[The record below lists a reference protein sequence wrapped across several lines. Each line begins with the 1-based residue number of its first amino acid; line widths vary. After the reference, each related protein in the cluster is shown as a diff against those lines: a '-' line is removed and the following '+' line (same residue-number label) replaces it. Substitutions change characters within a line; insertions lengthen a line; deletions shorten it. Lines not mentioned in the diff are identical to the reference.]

1 MTIWK
6 RERNHFNYYVTN
18 ERKQPHIYVEV
29 LGTPS
34 ASTEKVLKD
43 HGFKFDH
50 NKCMY
55 AAAQTNDLRLFVAHD
70 LDKLFN
76 YDIQIY
82 FNTEAKKE
90 LFAPDIQE
98 IKDICY
104 YFKIYKCYVDILNKD
119 LFKIC
124 KPGSKSLLFTYNTNS
139 KTIDVFNRNKLQ
151 ESYIY
156 NDGNI
161 EKMSIEKA
169 APKKK
174 KKAAP
179 AFTEQ
184 QQINKMLEEFEFPF

>member
-1 MTIWK
+1 MTMWK

-18 ERKQPHIYVEV
+18 ERKQPHIYVEA

-34 ASTEKVLKD
+34 ASTEKILND

-55 AAAQTNDLRLFVAHD
+55 AAAQTNEIRLFVAHD

-104 YFKIYKCYVDILNKD
+104 FFKIYKCYIDILNKD

-139 KTIDVFNRNKLQ
+139 KTIDIFCRNKLQ

-156 NDGNI
+156 SNGKI

-174 KKAAP
+174 KKTAL
-179 AFTEQ
+179 TEQ
-184 QQINKMLEEFEFPF
+184 QKLNEMLEAFPF

>member
-18 ERKQPHIYVEV
+18 ERKQPHIYVEA

-34 ASTEKVLKD
+34 ASTEKLLKNN
-43 HGFKFDH
+43 GFKFDH

-55 AAAQTNDLRLFVAHD
+55 AADQTNELRLFVAHE

-82 FNTEAKKE
+82 FNSEAKKE

-104 YFKIYKCYVDILNKD
+104 YLKVYKCYVDILNKN

-124 KPGSKSLLFTYNTNS
+124 KPGSKSLLATYNTS
-139 KTIDVFNRNKLQ
+139 FKTIDVFNRNKLI
-151 ESYIY
+151 ESYVY
-156 NDGNI
+156 NNGKI
-161 EKMSIEKA
+161 EKISVKA

-179 AFTEQ
+179 ALTEQ
-184 QQINKMLEEFEFPF
+184 QKINKMLEEFPF

>member
-6 RERNHFNYYVTN
+6 RERAHFNYYITN
-18 ERKQPHIYVEV
+18 ERKQPHIYVEA

-34 ASTEKVLKD
+34 ASTEKILND

-55 AAAQTNDLRLFVAHD
+55 AAAQTNELRLFVAHD

-104 YFKIYKCYVDILNKD
+104 FFKIYKCYIDILNKD

-124 KPGSKSLLFTYNTNS
+124 KPGSKSLLATYNTS
-139 KTIDVFNRNKLQ
+139 FKTIDVFNRNKLI
-151 ESYIY
+151 ESYVY
-156 NDGNI
+156 NGKI
-161 EKMSIEKA
+161 EKISVEKA

-174 KKAAP
+174 KKTAL
-179 AFTEQ
+179 TEQ
-184 QQINKMLEEFEFPF
+184 QQTNKMLEEFEFPF

>member
-1 MTIWK
+1 MTMWK
-6 RERNHFNYYVTN
+6 RERAHFNYYVTN
-18 ERKQPHIYVEV
+18 ERKQPHIYVKA

-34 ASTEKVLKD
+34 ASTEKILKD

-50 NKCMY
+50 DKCMFS
-55 AAAQTNDLRLFVAHD
+55 AVQTNELRLFVAHD

-104 YFKIYKCYVDILNKD
+104 YFKIYKCYVDILNND

-124 KPGSKSLLFTYNTNS
+124 KPGSKSLLFTYNTTY
-139 KTIDVFNRNKLQ
+139 KTIDLFSRNKIQ

-156 NDGNI
+156 NNGKI
-161 EKMSIEKA
+161 ERISIEKA

-179 AFTEQ
+179 EQ
-184 QQINKMLEEFEFPF
+184 QKINMEEFEFPF

>member
-1 MTIWK
+1 MTMWK
-6 RERNHFNYYVTN
+6 RDRNHFNYYVTN
-18 ERKQPHIYVEV
+18 ERKQPHIYVEA

-104 YFKIYKCYVDILNKD
+104 YFKIYKCYVDILNND

-124 KPGSKSLLFTYNTNS
+124 KPGSKSLLFTYNTTS
-139 KTIDVFNRNKLQ
+139 KTMDVFR
-151 ESYIY
+151 
-156 NDGNI
+156 
-161 EKMSIEKA
+161 
-169 APKKK
+169 
-174 KKAAP
+174 
-179 AFTEQ
+179 FT
-184 QQINKMLEEFEFPF
+184 QITFSFGYDVHMLVSFT

>member
-1 MTIWK
+1 MTMWK

-18 ERKQPHIYVEV
+18 ERKQPHIYVEA

-55 AAAQTNDLRLFVAHD
+55 EATQTNELRLFVAHD

-76 YDIQIY
+76 YDIHIY

-104 YFKIYKCYVDILNKD
+104 YLKVYKCYVDILNKD

-124 KPGSKSLLFTYNTNS
+124 KPGSKSLLATYNTNS

-156 NDGNI
+156 NNGKI
-161 EKMSIEKA
+161 EKMSVEKA

-174 KKAAP
+174 KKKAAP
-179 AFTEQ
+179 TE
-184 QQINKMLEEFEFPF
+184 MLEEFEFPF

>member
-1 MTIWK
+1 MTTWK
-6 RERNHFNYYVTN
+6 KERKHFNYYVTN
-18 ERKQPHIYVEV
+18 ERKQPHIYVEA

-50 NKCMY
+50 DKYMFS
-55 AAAQTNDLRLFVAHD
+55 AVQTNDLRLFVAHD

-76 YDIQIY
+76 YDIQLFY
-82 FNTEAKKE
+82 NTEAKKE
-90 LFAPDIQE
+90 LCIPDVQE

-104 YFKIYKCYVDILNKD
+104 YFKIYKCYIDILNKD

-124 KPGSKSLLFTYNTNS
+124 KPGSKSLLFTYNTTS

-156 NDGNI
+156 NDGKV

-174 KKAAP
+174 KAA
-179 AFTEQ
+179 
-184 QQINKMLEEFEFPF
+184 QINNMIDDFEFPF

>member
-6 RERNHFNYYVTN
+6 RERTHFNYYITN
-18 ERKQPHIYVEV
+18 ERKKPHIYVEA

-34 ASTEKVLKD
+34 ASTEKILKD
-43 HGFKFDH
+43 QGFKFDH

-55 AAAQTNDLRLFVAHD
+55 AATQTNELRLFVAHD

-76 YDIQIY
+76 YDIQLF

-90 LFAPDIQE
+90 LYTPDIQE

-104 YFKIYKCYVDILNKD
+104 FFKIYKCYIDILNKD

-124 KPGSKSLLFTYNTNS
+124 KPGSKSLLATYNTNS
-139 KTIDVFNRNKLQ
+139 KTIDIFCRNKLQ

-156 NDGNI
+156 SNGKI
-161 EKMSIEKA
+161 EKMIVEKA

-174 KKAAP
+174 NKK
-179 AFTEQ
+179 TLTDQ
-184 QQINKMLEEFEFPF
+184 QRLNKMLEAFPF

>member
-1 MTIWK
+1 MTMWK
-6 RERNHFNYYVTN
+6 RERTHFNYYVTN
-18 ERKQPHIYVEV
+18 ERKQPHIYVET

-34 ASTEKVLKD
+34 AYTEKILKD

-55 AAAQTNDLRLFVAHD
+55 AAAQTNELRLFVAHD

-104 YFKIYKCYVDILNKD
+104 YFKIYKCYIDILNKD

-124 KPGSKSLLFTYNTNS
+124 KPGSKSLLATYNTNF
-139 KTIDVFNRNKLQ
+139 KTIDVFNRNKLI
-151 ESYIY
+151 ESYAY
-156 NDGNI
+156 NNGKI

-179 AFTEQ
+179 EQ
-184 QQINKMLEEFEFPF
+184 QKINMEEFEFPF

>member
-1 MTIWK
+1 MTMWK
-6 RERNHFNYYVTN
+6 RERKHFRYYVTN
-18 ERKQPHIYVEV
+18 ERKQPHIYVEA

-50 NKCMY
+50 SKCMY

-104 YFKIYKCYVDILNKD
+104 HFKIYKCYIDILNND

-124 KPGSKSLLFTYNTNS
+124 KPGSKSLLATYNTS
-139 KTIDVFNRNKLQ
+139 FKTIDVFNRNKLI
-151 ESYIY
+151 ESYVY
-156 NDGNI
+156 NNGKI
-161 EKMSIEKA
+161 EKMIVEKA

-174 KKAAP
+174 KAATTE
-179 AFTEQ
+179 TEQ
-184 QQINKMLEEFEFPF
+184 QKINKMLEEFEFPF

>member
-1 MTIWK
+1 MTMWK
-6 RERNHFNYYVTN
+6 REKNHFNYYVTN
-18 ERKQPHIYVEV
+18 ERKQPHIYVEA

-55 AAAQTNDLRLFVAHD
+55 AATQTNDLRLFVAHD
-70 LDKLFN
+70 LDKTFS

-82 FNTEAKKE
+82 YNTEAKKE

-104 YFKIYKCYVDILNKD
+104 FFKVYKCYIDILNKD

-124 KPGSKSLLFTYNTNS
+124 KPGSKSLLFTYNTTS

-156 NDGNI
+156 NDGKV

-174 KKAAP
+174 KKAA
-179 AFTEQ
+179 
-184 QQINKMLEEFEFPF
+184 QINNMIDDFEFPF

>member
-1 MTIWK
+1 MTTWK
-6 RERNHFNYYVTN
+6 RERAHFNYYITN
-18 ERKQPHIYVEV
+18 ERKQPYIYVEA

-34 ASTEKVLKD
+34 ASTEKILND

-55 AAAQTNDLRLFVAHD
+55 AAVQTNELRLFVAHD

-76 YDIQIY
+76 YDIQLFY
-82 FNTEAKKE
+82 NAEAKKE
-90 LFAPDIQE
+90 LCTPDIQE

-104 YFKIYKCYVDILNKD
+104 NFKIYKCYIDILNKD

-124 KPGSKSLLFTYNTNS
+124 KPGSKSLLATYNTNS

-156 NDGNI
+156 NNGKI
-161 EKMSIEKA
+161 EKMSVEKA

-179 AFTEQ
+179 EQ
-184 QQINKMLEEFEFPF
+184 QKINMEEFEFPF

>member
-6 RERNHFNYYVTN
+6 RERNHFNYYITN
-18 ERKQPHIYVEV
+18 ERKQPHIYVEA

-34 ASTEKVLKD
+34 ASTEKVLYD

-55 AAAQTNDLRLFVAHD
+55 AAIQTNELRLFVAHD
-70 LDKLFN
+70 LDKNFSYDVQLFL
-76 YDIQIY
+76 
-82 FNTEAKKE
+82 NTEAKKE
-90 LFAPDIQE
+90 LCTPGIQE

-104 YFKIYKCYVDILNKD
+104 YLKVYKCYVDILNKN

-124 KPGSKSLLFTYNTNS
+124 KPGSKSLLATYNTNS

-156 NDGNI
+156 NNGKI

-174 KKAAP
+174 KKP
-179 AFTEQ
+179 LTEQ
-184 QQINKMLEEFEFPF
+184 QKINKMLEEFPF

>member
-1 MTIWK
+1 MWK

-18 ERKQPHIYVEV
+18 ERKQPHIYVEA

-90 LFAPDIQE
+90 LFAFDIQE

-104 YFKIYKCYVDILNKD
+104 YFKIYKCYIDILNKD

-124 KPGSKSLLFTYNTNS
+124 KPGSKSLLFTYNTTY
-139 KTIDVFNRNKLQ
+139 KTIDLFSRNKIQ

-156 NDGNI
+156 NNGKI
-161 EKMSIEKA
+161 KRISIEKA

-179 AFTEQ
+179 EQ
-184 QQINKMLEEFEFPF
+184 QKINMEEFEFPF

>member
-18 ERKQPHIYVEV
+18 ERKQPHIYVEA

-55 AAAQTNDLRLFVAHD
+55 TAAQTNELRLFVAHN

-76 YDIQIY
+76 YDIQLF

-104 YFKIYKCYVDILNKD
+104 LFKIYKCYIDILNKD

-139 KTIDVFNRNKLQ
+139 KTIDVFNRNKLI
-151 ESYIY
+151 ESYVY
-156 NDGNI
+156 NNGKI

-174 KKAAP
+174 KSRL
-179 AFTEQ
+179 
-184 QQINKMLEEFEFPF
+184 QINKN

>member
-1 MTIWK
+1 MTMWK
-6 RERNHFNYYVTN
+6 RERAHFNYYITN
-18 ERKQPHIYVEV
+18 ERKKPHLYVEA

-34 ASTEKVLKD
+34 ASTEKLLKEK
-43 HGFKFDH
+43 GFEFDH

-76 YDIQIY
+76 YDIQLFY
-82 FNTEAKKE
+82 NTEAKKE
-90 LFAPDIQE
+90 LFTPDIQE

-104 YFKIYKCYVDILNKD
+104 YFKVYKCYVDILNKD

-124 KPGSKSLLFTYNTNS
+124 KPGSKSLLFTYNTTS

-151 ESYIY
+151 ESYLY
-156 NDGNI
+156 NNGKV
-161 EKMSIEKA
+161 EKISIEIS

-174 KKAAP
+174 KKKVL
-179 AFTEQ
+179 TEQ
-184 QQINKMLEEFEFPF
+184 QQINKMLEDFPF

>member
-6 RERNHFNYYVTN
+6 KERVHFNYYVTN
-18 ERKQPHIYVEV
+18 ERKKPHIYVEA

-34 ASTEKVLKD
+34 ASTEKVLYD
-43 HGFKFDH
+43 HDFKFDH

-55 AAAQTNDLRLFVAHD
+55 AAIQTNELRLFVAHD

-76 YDIQIY
+76 YDIQLF

-104 YFKIYKCYVDILNKD
+104 FFKIYKCYVDILNKN

-124 KPGSKSLLFTYNTNS
+124 KPGSKSLLATYNTNS
-139 KTIDVFNRNKLQ
+139 KTIDVFNRNKLI
-151 ESYIY
+151 ESYVY
-156 NDGNI
+156 NNGKI
-161 EKMSIEKA
+161 EKMSIKKE

-174 KKAAP
+174 KKTVL
-179 AFTEQ
+179 TEQ
-184 QQINKMLEEFEFPF
+184 QKLNEMLEAFPF

>member
-6 RERNHFNYYVTN
+6 RERAHFNYYITN
-18 ERKQPHIYVEV
+18 ERKQPHIYVEA

-34 ASTEKVLKD
+34 ASTEKILND

-55 AAAQTNDLRLFVAHD
+55 AADQTNELRLFVAHE

-90 LFAPDIQE
+90 LYAPDIQE

-124 KPGSKSLLFTYNTNS
+124 KPGSKSLLFTYNTTY
-139 KTIDVFNRNKLQ
+139 KTIDLFSRNKIQ

-156 NDGNI
+156 NNGKI
-161 EKMSIEKA
+161 ERISIEKA

-179 AFTEQ
+179 EQ
-184 QQINKMLEEFEFPF
+184 QKINMEEFEFPF

>member
-6 RERNHFNYYVTN
+6 KERVHFNYYVTN
-18 ERKQPHIYVEV
+18 ERKQPHIYVEA

-34 ASTEKVLKD
+34 ASTEKILND

-55 AAAQTNDLRLFVAHD
+55 AAAQTNELRLFVAHD

-124 KPGSKSLLFTYNTNS
+124 KPGSKSLLFTYNTTY
-139 KTIDVFNRNKLQ
+139 KTIDLFSRNKIQ

-156 NDGNI
+156 NNGKI
-161 EKMSIEKA
+161 EIISIEKA

-179 AFTEQ
+179 EQ
-184 QQINKMLEEFEFPF
+184 QKINMEEFEFPF

>member
-6 RERNHFNYYVTN
+6 RERAHFNYYITN
-18 ERKQPHIYVEV
+18 ERKQPHIYVEA

-70 LDKLFN
+70 LDKYFSYDVQLF
-76 YDIQIY
+76 

-90 LFAPDIQE
+90 L
-98 IKDICY
+98 C
-104 YFKIYKCYVDILNKD
+104 
-119 LFKIC
+119 
-124 KPGSKSLLFTYNTNS
+124 
-139 KTIDVFNRNKLQ
+139 TIDVFNRNKLI
-151 ESYIY
+151 ESYVY
-156 NDGNI
+156 NNGKI
-161 EKMSIEKA
+161 EKMSVENA

-174 KKAAP
+174 KKATL
-179 AFTEQ
+179 TEQ
-184 QQINKMLEEFEFPF
+184 QKINKMLEDFEFPF

>member
-1 MTIWK
+1 MTMWM
-6 RERNHFNYYVTN
+6 RERKHFRYYVTN
-18 ERKQPHIYVEV
+18 ERKQPHIYVEA

-34 ASTEKVLKD
+34 ASTEKILYD

-55 AAAQTNDLRLFVAHD
+55 VATQTNDLRLFVAHD

-76 YDIQIY
+76 YDIQLF

-90 LFAPDIQE
+90 LCAPDIQE

-104 YFKIYKCYVDILNKD
+104 CLKVYKCYVDILNKD

-156 NDGNI
+156 NNGKI

-169 APKKK
+169 TPKKK
-174 KKAAP
+174 KTAL
-179 AFTEQ
+179 TEQ
-184 QQINKMLEEFEFPF
+184 QKINKMLEEFPF